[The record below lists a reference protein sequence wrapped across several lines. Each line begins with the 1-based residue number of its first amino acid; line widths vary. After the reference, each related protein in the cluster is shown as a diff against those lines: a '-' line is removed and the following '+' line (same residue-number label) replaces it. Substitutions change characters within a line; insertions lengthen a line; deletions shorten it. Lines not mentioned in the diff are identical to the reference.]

1 MRYLICVFSFLAV
14 YCLASVQTGPGL
26 LAAES
31 QIKEEF
37 KKEVPL
43 EPGGSVSLE
52 NVLGDVELSGGD
64 GNLVEIQAVKQ
75 IRGRLSSGS
84 DWGVDRKWLKE
95 IEIKIEQSG
104 NQVEIKT
111 EIHRNKTFW
120 DYFDDIFCRRPAM
133 VVDYR
138 INLPRRTNVNVKTVS
153 GKLVIK
159 DLEGEVEAYTVN
171 GGIEMKE
178 VSGALKAGTVNGPI
192 DIGLREDA
200 GIKDMDLTAVNG
212 SISIGLPAS
221 AAAEVDLST
230 VSGSINLEFPVTAQ
244 GDVSGKNIRG
254 KIGSG
259 GPLIRLNTINGDINV
274 KK

>member
-1 MRYLICVFSFLAV
+1 MKYLICVFSFLAV
-14 YCLASVQTGPGL
+14 CCLASVQTGPGL
-26 LAAES
+26 LAAEA

-37 KKEVPL
+37 KKEIPL
-43 EPGGSVSLE
+43 EPGGSVILE
-52 NVLGDVELSGGD
+52 NMLGDVELSGGD

-84 DWGVDRKWLKE
+84 DWGVDQKWLKE
-95 IEIKIEQSG
+95 IKIKIEQSG

-111 EIHRNKTFW
+111 EIPTNKTFW
-120 DYFDDIFCRRPAM
+120 DYFDDLSLRRPAM
-133 VVDYR
+133 IVDYKVK
-138 INLPRRTNVNVKTVS
+138 IPRRTNVNVKTVS

-159 DLEGEVEAYTVN
+159 DLEGEVEAHVVN

-178 VSGALKAGTVNGPI
+178 VSGALKAGTVNGSI
-192 DIGLREDA
+192 DIDLRQDA
-200 GIKDMDLTAVNG
+200 GIKDMELTTVNG
-212 SISIGLPAS
+212 SISLGLPPS

-230 VSGSINLEFPVTAQ
+230 VIGTINLEFPVTVQ
-244 GDVSGKNIRG
+244 EDVSGKNIRG

-259 GPLIRLNTINGDINV
+259 GPSIRLNTINGDIKV

>member
-1 MRYLICVFSFLAV
+1 MRYLTCVFSFLAV
-14 YCLASVQTGPGL
+14 CCLAGVQPGPGL

-31 QIKEEF
+31 PIKEEF
-37 KKEVPL
+37 KRDIPL
-43 EPGGSVSLE
+43 EPGGSISLE

-104 NQVEIKT
+104 NRVEIKT
-111 EIHRNKTFW
+111 DIPRNKTFW
-120 DYFDDIFCRRPAM
+120 DYFDDLSFRRPAM

-138 INLPRRTNVNVKTVS
+138 IKLPRRTNVNVKTVS

-171 GGIEMKE
+171 GEIEMKE
-178 VSGALKAGTVNGPI
+178 VSGALKAGTVNGSI

-200 GIKDMDLTAVNG
+200 GIKDMDLTTVNG
-212 SISIGLPAS
+212 SITLGLPAS
-221 AAAEVDLST
+221 AAAEVDLSAVVGT
-230 VSGSINLEFPVTAQ
+230 INLEFPVTTQ

-254 KIGSG
+254 KIGGG
-259 GPLIRLNTINGDINV
+259 GPSIKIGTINGNINV